1 MKLGFLLLFLFSHVA
16 LAEEIKLRIVS
27 ATKSATYD
35 LGVGSKV
42 KLEFVQR
49 NEIHDAVFMGKMI
62 GHPQYGEELLFLD
75 EKDTRIFMID
85 SKTMKSPSVA
95 KSRMQNL
102 ISTID
107 QAGETCAAYALYH
120 FWLQTAAVG
129 FVGNGELVTTMSK
142 EHSRMKL
149 LEESITRYYM
159 GRSFSIKPIM
169 KNFGERFGF
178 KCREKVF
185 ENSAKAIDYIYNHTL
200 AGKSVIMEFFIGSK
214 MVTSDIELQDFETKV
229 EMDPRLWVPRK
240 IGERNAGGHAI
251 VASAAFT
258 LNGRKKVVVLDSNW
272 NEPRVWD
279 LEAYLGGK
287 TALDE
292 MIFHSCD

>member
-1 MKLGFLLLFLFSHVA
+1 MKIGIFVLLFISQIA

-27 ATKSATYD
+27 AIKNSAYD

-42 KLEFVQR
+42 KLEFIQR
-49 NEIHDAVFMGKMI
+49 NEVHHAIFVGKLI
-62 GHPQYGEELLFLD
+62 GHPKYGEELLFLD

-85 SKTMKSPSVA
+85 SKSVRSPSVA
-95 KSRMQNL
+95 KSRIQNL

-120 FWLQTAAVG
+120 FWQQTAAVG
-129 FVGNGELVTTMSK
+129 YVGNGELITVMSK
-142 EHSRMKL
+142 EHTRMKL

-169 KNFGERFGF
+169 KNFGDRFGF
-178 KCREKVF
+178 KCQEKVF
-185 ENSAKAIDYIYNHTL
+185 QNSAKAIDYIYKHTL
-200 AGKSVIMEFFIGSK
+200 NGKSIIMEFFIGPK

-229 EMDPRLWVPRK
+229 EMDPRLWIPRK
-240 IGERNAGGHAI
+240 VGERNAGGHAI

-258 LNGRKKVVVLDSNW
+258 LNGKKKIVVLDSNW
-272 NEPRVWD
+272 NEPRIWD
-279 LEAYLGGK
+279 MEAYLGGK
-287 TALDE
+287 TALNE

>member
-1 MKLGFLLLFLFSHVA
+1 MKLGVLLFLFVIHSA
-16 LAEEIKLRIVS
+16 LAEEIKLRIV
-27 ATKSATYD
+27 AANKSD
-35 LGVGSKV
+35 NFELGVGSRV

-49 NEIHDAVFMGKMI
+49 NETHDAVFMGKMI

-85 SKTMKSPSVA
+85 SKSVRSPSVA

-129 FVGNGELVTTMSK
+129 LAGNGELMTVMSK

-159 GRSFSIKPIM
+159 GRSFSIKPVM
-169 KNFGERFGF
+169 KNFGDRFGF

-185 ENSAKAIDYIYNHTL
+185 ENSAKAIDYIYKHTM
-200 AGKSVIMEFFIGSK
+200 AGKSVIIEFFIGSK

-229 EMDPRLWVPRK
+229 EMDPRLWIPRK
-240 IGERNAGGHAI
+240 VGERNAGGHAI

-287 TALDE
+287 TALTE

>member
-1 MKLGFLLLFLFSHVA
+1 MKLGILFFLFLSQVV
-16 LAEEIKLRIVS
+16 LAEEIKLRVVS
-27 ATKSATYD
+27 AIRNATYD

-49 NEIHDAVFMGKMI
+49 NEVQAFIFMGKMI
-62 GHPQYGEELLFLD
+62 GHPRYGEELLFLN
-75 EKDTRIFMID
+75 EKDTRIIMID
-85 SKTMKSPSVA
+85 SKSVRSPSVA
-95 KSRMQNL
+95 KNRMQSL

-120 FWLQTAAVG
+120 FWLQTAAIG
-129 FVGNGELVTTMSK
+129 FVGNGELITVASK

-159 GRSFSIKPIM
+159 GRSFNIRPIM
-169 KNFGERFGF
+169 KNFGDRFGF

-185 ENSAKAIDYIYNHTL
+185 ENSSKAIDYIYNHTL
-200 AGKSVIMEFFIGSK
+200 IGKSVIMEFFIGSK
-214 MVTSDIELQDFETKV
+214 MATSDIELIDFETSV
-229 EMDPRLWVPRK
+229 EMDTRLWIPRK
-240 IGERNAGGHAI
+240 TGERNAGGHAI

-258 LNGRKKVVVLDSNW
+258 LNGKKKIMVLDSNW

-279 LEAYLGGK
+279 LEAYLGGN
-287 TALDE
+287 TALGE

>member
-1 MKLGFLLLFLFSHVA
+1 MKLGILFLFFLSHVA
-16 LAEEIKLRIVS
+16 LAEEIKLKVVS
-27 ATKSATYD
+27 AIRSAAYD

-42 KLEFVQR
+42 KLEFIQR
-49 NEIHDAVFMGKMI
+49 NEIHSAIFVGKMT
-62 GHPQYGEELLFLD
+62 GHPKYGEELLFLNEND
-75 EKDTRIFMID
+75 SRIMMID
-85 SKTMKSPSVA
+85 SKSVRSLSVA
-95 KSRMQNL
+95 KTRMQNL

-129 FVGNGELVTTMSK
+129 FIGNGELLTVASK

-169 KNFGERFGF
+169 KNFGDRFGF
-178 KCREKVF
+178 KCREKIF
-185 ENSAKAIDYIYNHTL
+185 ENASRAIDYIYNHTL
-200 AGKSVIMEFFIGSK
+200 TGKSVIMEFFIGPK
-214 MVTSDIELQDFETKV
+214 MVISDLALIDYETNV
-229 EMDPRLWVPRK
+229 EMDPRLWIPRK
-240 IGERNAGGHAI
+240 MGERNAGGHAI

-258 LNGRKKVVVLDSNW
+258 LNGKKKIMVLDSNW

-279 LEAYLGGK
+279 LESYLGGK

>member
-1 MKLGFLLLFLFSHVA
+1 MKFGVLLFLFVFHSA
-16 LAEEIKLRIVS
+16 FAEEIKLRIVS
-27 ATKSATYD
+27 ANKNANYE

-49 NEIHDAVFMGKMI
+49 NEMHDAIFMGKMI
-62 GHPQYGEELLFLD
+62 GHPQFGEELLFLD

-85 SKTMKSPSVA
+85 SKSVKSPSVA

-129 FVGNGELVTTMSK
+129 FVGNGELMTVMNK

-159 GRSFSIKPIM
+159 GRSFSIKPVM
-169 KNFGERFGF
+169 KNFGDRFGF

-185 ENSAKAIDYIYNHTL
+185 ENSAKAIDYIFNHTM
-200 AGKSVIMEFFIGSK
+200 AGKSVIMEFFIGPK

-229 EMDPRLWVPRK
+229 EMDPRLWTPRK
-240 IGERNAGGHAI
+240 VGERNAGGHAI

-258 LNGRKKVVVLDSNW
+258 LNGKKKVVVLDSNW

-287 TALDE
+287 TALNE